1 MATNMAEALSF
12 KQALSVLSISSP
24 YSVATERPASISQGL
39 DDIKKYLY
47 IETDIEKNFK
57 KALTSLI
64 NGQPKIIFLCGSS
77 GDGKSEILTRY
88 SQKFSGRA
96 KFHLDATHSFKPHES
111 AIDTLNTVFSD
122 YNNQSDPLVIGIN
135 VGMLGNYAQEGAD
148 EVVKASIKAFLSKQQ
163 TPDEHIYLDFEQYP
177 KFKLGRNGHTS
188 KFAKELLQRITAPSE
203 NIIRQY
209 FDKEILR
216 DDCEKRLCANYE
228 LLSIDAVQDVIIDLL
243 FKARLVKDQFLTARA
258 LLGFIHH
265 LIAGNGYLF
274 DNLFTPDENELSAKI
289 AEFDPSNIRSK
300 ITDDFVLSHSLKLP
314 NEQLDQYKV
323 ALKEINVIINAATP
337 ASSILRLLYLLRMS
351 DFSNQ
356 YHQQFSAV
364 FNEELVEQYSR
375 IWHLHQGFDDSSEE
389 RTAIRSF
396 YRTTV
401 FTAINKYNNR
411 NVAGVEKDY
420 FFLSMHNEYSLVA
433 QLEIKANVNEI
444 KQDTSENVSY
454 FNAYFKVEGES
465 IKLPININLLNLMQ
479 RIVLGYRPNKH
490 DKSTVIMLEETV
502 AQIAEIANQSKI
514 LHVISNKNSFKIKNV
529 EDEERID
536 VNKTR
541 GNEI

>member
-177 KFKLGRNGHTS
+177 TFKLGRNGHTS

-420 FFLSMHNEYSLVA
+420 FFLSMHKEYSLVA